1 MSEVKD
7 FLKAISQN
15 HKAMEM
21 IRAAEEPADIE
32 KAAVLYAEVAEK
44 SGITVSKETIQSL
57 LEGKERIQK
66 ENTEKAENTVK
77 EALSD
82 SDLDSVAGGVVY
94 NNCESEATSTDWC
107 WFSDA
112 CDLAWNWYG
121 DEDIYTPTDMDGN
134 PIKKVYKDESND
146 IGMDPNDP
154 FSADCP
160 FQALRFD

>member
-15 HKAMEM
+15 PKAMEM

-66 ENTEKAENTVK
+66 ENTEKACREFGCIHCVIPVGNAVVAAVCVEEVTGAAWRDLGMPEALWDCRVK
-77 EALSD
+77 EFGPLIVSID
-82 SDLDSVAGGVVY
+82 TYG
-94 NNCESEATSTDWC
+94 NNYFEE
-107 WFSDA
+107 
-112 CDLAWNWYG
+112 
-121 DEDIYTPTDMDGN
+121 
-134 PIKKVYKDESND
+134 KKVEYNRRKEEQIEKINKEVGF
-146 IGMDPNDP
+146 IK
-154 FSADCP
+154 
-160 FQALRFD
+160 